1 MVGSTKIM
9 DTPDI
14 LQVGKEETY
23 EFIEKLLTAVKDSF
37 HTRKI
42 HLGMDEAVQLGLGN
56 YLKENGYKNSSEL
69 IESTVREF
77 WKSVASWDWSL

>member
-37 HTRKI
+37 HTRKSI
-42 HLGMDEAVQLGLGN
+42 WEWTRQCSL
-56 YLKENGYKNSSEL
+56 
-69 IESTVREF
+69 
-77 WKSVASWDWSL
+77 DWEII